1 MKFGV
6 LYAFRNP
13 PRWHQPYPDFYRAQF
28 EQMQAVEQLGYDVVW
43 VTEHHFIEDGYLP
56 SLLPVA
62 AVIGDRTKR
71 VQIGTYVLL
80 LPLHHPLR
88 VAEDAAVVDVISNG
102 RLILGLGQ
110 GYRLEEFEGFNINP
124 DHRPRMTEEGIE
136 VIQGAWTQDNF
147 SYAGEHYQVKNI
159 TLTPKPVQK
168 PHPPLGI
175 GARGLKPTRRAAK
188 YGCHLMGGA
197 LGQYDIYVNALKEYG
212 RDPKDFDVMNLRP
225 IYVHRDPERAWEEAG
240 EHIFYLFQ
248 NYGKWFGTAAD
259 LKSDTRLGAM
269 NVASLAEI
277 RDTDFWRNIV
287 IAGSPE
293 QVTERLLKEH
303 ASAPCDHL
311 LFFVLPGLAYEKML
325 GSIRLF
331 AEEVM
336 PHLRPLRTPAKAG

>member
-13 PRWHQPYPDFYRAQF
+13 PQWHRPYPDFYRAQF
-28 EQMQAVEQLGYDVVW
+28 DQMQAVEQLGYDVIW
-43 VTEHHFIEDGYLP
+43 VTEHHFIDDGYLP

-80 LPLHHPLR
+80 LPLHSPLR
-88 VAEDAAVVDVISNG
+88 VAEDAAVVDIISNG

-110 GYRLEEFEGFNINP
+110 GYRLEEFEGFNINR

-136 VIQGAWTQDNF
+136 VIQGAWTKDSF
-147 SYAGEHYQVKNI
+147 SYQGQHYCVKNI

-197 LGQYDIYVNALKEYG
+197 IGQYDVYVKALQDCGRNPKE
-212 RDPKDFDVMNLRP
+212 FDVMNLRP
-225 IYVHRDPERAWEEAG
+225 IYVHRDPEQAWKEAG

-248 NYGKWFGTAAD
+248 NYGKWFGAAGDLKIDTQMGEMNVPTAAQ
-259 LKSDTRLGAM
+259 A
-269 NVASLAEI
+269 
-277 RDTDFWRNIV
+277 RDTEFWRNV
-287 IAGSPE
+287 VVLGTPE
-293 QVTERLLKEH
+293 QVTARLLEEH
-303 ASAPCDHL
+303 KNAPCDHL
-311 LFFVLPGLAYEKML
+311 IFFVLPGLPQDKML
-325 GSIRLF
+325 KSMELF
-331 AEEVM
+331 ATEVM
-336 PHLRPLRTPAKAG
+336 PHLRPLQTPVKE

>member
-1 MKFGV
+1 MQFGV
-6 LYAFRNP
+6 LYSFRNP

-28 EQMQAVEQLGYDVVW
+28 DQMQAVEDLGYDVIW

-71 VQIGTYVLL
+71 VRIGTYVLL
-80 LPLHHPLR
+80 LPLHQPLR
-88 VAEDAAVVDVISNG
+88 VAEDAAVVDIISNG

-110 GYRLEEFEGFNINP
+110 GYRLEEFAGFCI
-124 DHRPRMTEEGIE
+124 DRDQRPRMFEEGIE
-136 VIQGAWTQDNF
+136 ILQGVWTQDNF
-147 SYAGEHYQVKNI
+147 SYSGQHYQVKNV
-159 TLTPKPVQK
+159 TLTPKPVQQ
-168 PHPPLGI
+168 PYPPLGI
-175 GARGLKPTRRAAK
+175 GARGRKPTRRAAK

-197 LGQYDIYVNALKEYG
+197 LGQYEIYVNALKEYG
-212 RDPKDFDVMNLRP
+212 RDPKDYDVMNLRP
-225 IYVHRDPERAWEEAG
+225 IYVHRDPAQAWKEAG

-248 NYGKWFGTAAD
+248 NYGKWFGAAAD

-269 NVASLAEI
+269 NVASFADI
-277 RDTDFWRNIV
+277 RATDFWRDIV

-303 ASAPCDHL
+303 ERAPCDHL
-311 LFFVLPGLAYEKML
+311 LFFVLPGLAYDKML
-325 GSIRLF
+325 QSMRLF

-336 PHLRPLRTPAKAG
+336 PHLRPLTTPAKAA